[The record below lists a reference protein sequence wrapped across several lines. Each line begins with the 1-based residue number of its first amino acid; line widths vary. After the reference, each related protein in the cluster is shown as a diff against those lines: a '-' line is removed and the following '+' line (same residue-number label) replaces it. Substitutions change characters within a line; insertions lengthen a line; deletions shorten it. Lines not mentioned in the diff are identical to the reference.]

1 VSFENRGS
9 RRSFILISPNSSQP
23 HYSNP
28 ARLILVLAI
37 APAIGLGICRFAYS
51 LVLPDMRDS
60 LGWSYS
66 TAGFMNT
73 INAAGYLAGALGASA
88 FVRRFGLFNT
98 LRISAAACVLSLV
111 ASALT
116 AEFSIFSA
124 ARLVSGIAAAF
135 AFVAGGA
142 LATNVAQAQ
151 QQRQAFYLSLFYIGP
166 AVGIL
171 ISGFVSPFLLEWSGP
186 GSWWIVWAALAIIS
200 ALMALVLPL
209 ARVEEPPPQVAS
221 ANAEISITPVLIYL
235 ISYFLFGAGYIAYM
249 TFMIAYVRNAGGG
262 ALAQSAFWTCIGIGA
277 FAQPWVWGGVLARNH
292 SGRVTALLIGLT
304 AAGAAIP
311 LLGTSPLLLAASALI
326 FGNAFFAVVSSTTAF
341 ARLNYPREAWPKAIA
356 MMTVAFGIGQT
367 LGPIG
372 TGFITDRMGSLSYA
386 LNVSA
391 VVLVIGV
398 IACLCHRPIPQAAHV
413 RDVASGRLGAA
424 RSDSLRA

>member
-1 VSFENRGS
+1 
-9 RRSFILISPNSSQP
+9 LISPNSSQP

-111 ASALT
+111 VSALT
-116 AEFSIFSA
+116 AEVSIFSA

-277 FAQPWVWGGVLARNH
+277 FAQP
-292 SGRVTALLIGLT
+292 
-304 AAGAAIP
+304 
-311 LLGTSPLLLAASALI
+311 SALI

-367 LGPIG
+367 LGPIA

>member
-1 VSFENRGS
+1 M
-9 RRSFILISPNSSQP
+9 RREYVLISPNPSQP
-23 HYSNP
+23 YYSNP

-51 LVLPDMRDS
+51 LVLPDMRES
-60 LGWSYS
+60 LGWSYL

-73 INAAGYLAGALGASA
+73 INAAGYLAGALGAGA
-88 FVRRFGLFNT
+88 FIRRFELFNT

-111 ASALT
+111 LSALT
-116 AEFSIFSA
+116 ANFSVFSA
-124 ARLVSGIAAAF
+124 VRLVSGIAAAF
-135 AFVAGGA
+135 AFVTGGA

-151 QQRQAFYLSLFYIGP
+151 PQRQAFYLSLFYIGP

-171 ISGFVSPFLLEWSGP
+171 ISGFVSPFLLEWNGP
-186 GSWWIVWAALAIIS
+186 GSWWIVWAALAVIS
-200 ALMALVLPL
+200 LLMAAVLPL
-209 ARVEEPPPQVAS
+209 ARVDEPPAQAVS
-221 ANAEISITPVLIYL
+221 ANVEIRISPVLIYL

-277 FAQPWVWGGVLARNH
+277 FAQPWVWGGVLGRNH
-292 SGRVTALLIGLT
+292 HGRVTALLIGLT
-304 AAGAAIP
+304 AVGAAIP
-311 LLGTSPLLLAASALI
+311 LLGTSPVLLAASALI

-341 ARLNYPREAWPKAIA
+341 ARLNYPHEAWPKAIA

-367 LGPIG
+367 LGPIA
-372 TGFITDRMGSLSYA
+372 TGFITDKMGSLSYA

-391 VVLVIGV
+391 VVLVLGV
-398 IACLCHRPIPQAAHV
+398 VACICQRPIPKAAH
-413 RDVASGRLGAA
+413 AGGIAA
-424 RSDSLRA
+424 PQIGSSPQDSLRA